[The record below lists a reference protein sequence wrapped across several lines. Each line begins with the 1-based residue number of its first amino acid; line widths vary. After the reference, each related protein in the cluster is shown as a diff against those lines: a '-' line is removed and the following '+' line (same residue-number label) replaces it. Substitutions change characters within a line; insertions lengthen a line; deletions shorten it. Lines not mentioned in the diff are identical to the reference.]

1 MVLKYI
7 YLDKRYNHKY
17 LECVFD
23 LSTED
28 HDEPIEASEEKND
41 DNEPVRH
48 DVVASLHLSKD
59 VLLLFL

>member
-1 MVLKYI
+1 MKCI
-7 YLDKRYNHKY
+7 S
-17 LECVFD
+17 D
-23 LSTED
+23 LITEY

-48 DVVASLHLSKD
+48 DVVACLHLSRD